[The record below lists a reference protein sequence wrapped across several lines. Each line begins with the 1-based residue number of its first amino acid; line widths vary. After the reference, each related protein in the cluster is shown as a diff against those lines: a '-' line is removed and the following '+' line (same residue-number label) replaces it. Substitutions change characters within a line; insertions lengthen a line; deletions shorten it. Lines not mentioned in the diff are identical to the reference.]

1 MSAQS
6 TEDQFYEGIGR
17 RVEVTNTSFSVD
29 PYLESLERRGG
40 SVEYNAPLPLELPL
54 CQEFI
59 FRETNMHDIYMHGT
73 IIPIN
78 MVLQSL
84 GSKLVFVHK
93 AALAGRPKNPDSQQ
107 QSTNLTPD
115 FILARQHD
123 SRPESICDKDNS
135 KTQRNKKEDAIDPAK
150 LDKTTNATKDKRTFS
165 GASLSSDPK
174 DPSPRSSHPSKRS
187 QMTLR
192 QRDQPGLEP
201 SPSISISS
209 KPLGQP
215 MNPSSNDLDSVPIAD
230 PQTPGNQ
237 NSPDIHSSGGYVPSN
252 KGAFTPET
260 FARYTNNHICRC
272 RVTVVNLT
280 EMKHK
285 IVAIII
291 GILFYYFE
299 DEMKSP

>member
-1 MSAQS
+1 M
-6 TEDQFYEGIGR
+6 
-17 RVEVTNTSFSVD
+17 
-29 PYLESLERRGG
+29 
-40 SVEYNAPLPLELPL
+40 
-54 CQEFI
+54 
-59 FRETNMHDIYMHGT
+59 
-73 IIPIN
+73 
-78 MVLQSL
+78 
-84 GSKLVFVHK
+84 
-93 AALAGRPKNPDSQQ
+93 
-107 QSTNLTPD
+107 
-115 FILARQHD
+115 
-123 SRPESICDKDNS
+123 
-135 KTQRNKKEDAIDPAK
+135 DPAK

-165 GASLSSDPK
+165 GASLSSDPNN
-174 DPSPRSSHPSKRS
+174 PSPRSSHPSKRS

-192 QRDQPGLEP
+192 QRDQPRLEP
-201 SPSISISS
+201 SPSISISN

-237 NSPDIHSSGGYVPSN
+237 NSPDIHSSGGYVPSD